1 MLFYVKWQSLGVE
14 QLPRKGFRDQVLNV
28 MRYHVYKT
36 SQNRH
41 LLLGDSQVKRLDFS
55 NINILSLPGAGCH
68 QAYAFKPPEG
78 KYDTISLFIGGNDLY
93 NGYVPSKKSV
103 ETVID
108 NICELANNFC
118 ERTER
123 VYVFGIPPRFP
134 PDRELEEF
142 KARYDDHEL
151 FRYFAV
157 NKKLS
162 ELSYNA
168 NWIFRGISD
177 AVWSSAQ
184 ISDND
189 NVHLNEQA
197 HTYLRRILKNRV
209 LYSSY
214 SAGLS
219 SKTNPQIIECSQES
233 GCVCGYFS

>member
-1 MLFYVKWQSLGVE
+1 MLNGNRLVWNTFLGRV
-14 QLPRKGFRDQVLNV
+14 FRDQVLNV

-108 NICELANNFC
+108 NICELANDFC

-134 PDRELEEF
+134 LI
-142 KARYDDHEL
+142 
-151 FRYFAV
+151 V
-157 NKKLS
+157 NS
-162 ELSYNA
+162 RNSRHATTTTNFFD
-168 NWIFRGISD
+168 I
-177 AVWSSAQ
+177 
-184 ISDND
+184 
-189 NVHLNEQA
+189 
-197 HTYLRRILKNRV
+197 LR
-209 LYSSY
+209 
-214 SAGLS
+214 
-219 SKTNPQIIECSQES
+219 
-233 GCVCGYFS
+233 